1 VWHGAA
7 PLARWHNEPVPKLD
21 RLIYVDDSGRPQTGR
36 VVYGW
41 VEFAPDHWSGV
52 LRRWLELRK
61 KLWREAGVPV
71 TQELHTVEYVNGR
84 GRISR
89 HFPDKHR
96 HSGVEFRKDFGREV
110 AEECLETLRSTE
122 GLRVGAVHRQG
133 DPSDFARTKQETYAA
148 LVRLFEQE
156 LTEADSLAMIFM
168 DGDGSDA
175 SYRKTHRSLKLDQRR
190 VIEDAIH
197 LDSRHSQLGQM
208 ADLVAW
214 SANASLDR
222 HPGNEFAWHWYDRFL
237 AERDPLRSPR
247 AI

>member
-1 VWHGAA
+1 M
-7 PLARWHNEPVPKLD
+7 PILD
-21 RLIYVDDSGRPQTGR
+21 RLIYVDDSGRPQSGH

-41 VEFAPDHWSGV
+41 IEFTPDHWSSV
-52 LRRWLELRK
+52 LRSWLELRK

-89 HFPDKHR
+89 RFPDKHR
-96 HSGVEFRKDFGREV
+96 HAGVEFWKDFGREV
-110 AEECLETLRSTE
+110 AEECLETLRCAE

-133 DPSDFARTKQETYAA
+133 RPQDFAQTKQEAYSA
-148 LVRLFEQE
+148 LVSQLEQE
-156 LTEADSLAMIFM
+156 LARSDSLAMIFM
-168 DGDGSDA
+168 DGDGSDS
-175 SYRKTHRSLKLDQRR
+175 SYRSTHRSLKLDQRR

-197 LDSRHSQLGQM
+197 LDSRHSQLEQM

-222 HPGNEFAWHWYDRFL
+222 HPSNEFAWHWYDTYL
-237 AERDPLRSPR
+237 AERDPSRRPQ